1 MAADDGF
8 AVRKPLMSHEGEIVQ
23 DDSKCCSCT
32 PSWVKTF
39 LIFFTAIILLVAIG
53 LISLGSY
60 LLIMRLRVVSTL
72 IGEVAYINHFL
83 LFTVGVLLIVA
94 CIVGFVGVAKKD
106 RNLLITFSLMLG
118 TVLFLQLAT
127 SILALCFSELF
138 QEWLASRL
146 QFTMQNNYAASDSN
160 VDNAVDFVQQKFKC
174 CGSLGFRDWKSSIFH
189 NSTDSDFKRRDIFNY
204 GMRVPDSCC
213 IRKVEDCGYLPHP
226 SNVRHQGCIDSIFG
240 GLRDRY
246 YTICV
251 VALTL
256 ITVEFIGV
264 ILACCYAEALKQQR

>member
-1 MAADDGF
+1 MGADDRV

-39 LIFFTAIILLVAIG
+39 LIFFTAIIL
-53 LISLGSY
+53 
-60 LLIMRLRVVSTL
+60 
-72 IGEVAYINHFL
+72 F
-83 LFTVGVLLIVA
+83 
-94 CIVGFVGVAKKD
+94 C
-106 RNLLITFSLMLG
+106 LMLG
-118 TVLFLQLAT
+118 IVLFLQLAT
-127 SILALCFSELF
+127 GILALCFSELF
-138 QEWLASRL
+138 QGWLASRL

-160 VDNAVDFVQQKFKC
+160 VGNAVDFVQQKFKC

-189 NSTDSDFKRRDIFNY
+189 NSTDSDFERRDILNY

-240 GLRDRY
+240 RLRDRY

-256 ITVEFIGV
+256 IIVEFIGV